1 MSGHDT
7 YNCELDK
14 KPNLRAICINSM
26 SDRAFNVYTEFYTHT
41 QNICWFLRGQIWHET
56 ISENTLKVGKQ
67 LEITAQN
74 QESLLQAQKESL
86 ELQEKMLQHG
96 KFLEQALEDLYI
108 SSKTHQEVLKVMTQ
122 SVSSLQAWLV
132 GEISWI
138 DSLIFYGATIFVT
151 FIVTS
156 SQRTN
161 SARVP
166 VFLLLFLNL
175 AIERL
180 ICSSVTS
187 KSDGMDA
194 KSMYNEIYQFVWY
207 SRYAF
212 ASLSVFVWIYLAIVH
227 KDFAVKNYELL
238 NDIRDQN
245 NDALNILR
253 DLKITLTP
261 GKGDVNIINE
271 SLDRKSVDREVD
283 KLNKTNTGS
292 TSSGSSYG
300 SRYSIYK
307 RTSYSPILN
316 VIKDYKESSSE
327 SLKENCST
335 SSRSFS
341 STKKRLFPLNELGN
355 SRYYLRNRQETP
367 DI

>member
-56 ISENTLKVGKQ
+56 IAENTLKVGKQ

-74 QESLLQAQKESL
+74 QEGLLQAQRESL
-86 ELQEKMLQHG
+86 ELQEKMLKHG
-96 KFLEQALEDLYI
+96 KFLEQVLEDLYI
-108 SSKTHQEVLKVMTQ
+108 SSKTHQEVLRVMTQ
-122 SVSSLQAWLV
+122 SISNLQAWIV

-138 DSLIFYGATIFVT
+138 DSIIFYGATIFVT
-151 FIVTS
+151 FVITS
-156 SQRTN
+156 SQRTI

-180 ICSSVTS
+180 ICSSVIS
-187 KSDGMDA
+187 QSDNVDA
-194 KSMYNEIYQFVWY
+194 RSTYNDIYHFVWY

-212 ASLSVFVWIYLAIVH
+212 VFLSAFVFIYRFTVY
-227 KDFAVKNYELL
+227 KDLPAKNYKLL
-238 NDIRDQN
+238 NEIRDQN
-245 NDALNILR
+245 SYALNILH
-253 DLKITLTP
+253 DLKSTLSP
-261 GKGDVNIINE
+261 GKEDVNIINE
-271 SLDRKSVDREVD
+271 SLNNKSVGREVNGD
-283 KLNKTNTGS
+283 S
-292 TSSGSSYG
+292 TTSTSSYG
-300 SRYSIYK
+300 SKYSIYK
-307 RTSYSPILN
+307 RNSYSPILS

-327 SLKENCST
+327 SLKENYLNN
-335 SSRSFS
+335 SRSYS
-341 STKKRLFPLNELGN
+341 SAKKRLFPLNELPN
-355 SRYYLRNRQETP
+355 SRYNLRNRQGTP
-367 DI
+367 DC